1 MIGFATILA
10 LFGLITRGVWAMYFS
25 ARRKP
30 LAITPIKNKHNVN
43 FSIVVCMH
51 NEDQHVDSLIHS
63 LLNQTPSP
71 PEILIINDGSTDETS
86 EKLNIFLDKI

>member
-25 ARRKP
+25 ARRKT
-30 LAITPIKNKHNVN
+30 LSSTPIKNIHNVN

-51 NEDQHVDSLIHS
+51 NEAQHVDALINS
-63 LLNQTPSP
+63 LLDQTPSP
-71 PEILIINDGSTDETS
+71 PEILI
-86 EKLNIFLDKI
+86 LDA